1 MFEDIQAQAIVAF
14 HDLCHDHP
22 AWPTEAPRAF
32 EEGSLWFWL
41 AANHRYNC
49 QLWAEEDQAR
59 RRDVPDSAI
68 AANKRLIDGFNQAR
82 NDAIERMDEHILSR
96 VAAVTLSPDA
106 WFNSETAGSIIDRL
120 SIISLK
126 ILHMRKHAEN
136 PQNEAKLRAETAD
149 KLQRLLVQRADLQDC
164 LDRLLNG
171 FAAGKSYYRI
181 YRQFK
186 MYNDPRLNP
195 YLAASAV
202 VKQAD

>member
-1 MFEDIQAQAIVAF
+1 MFEDLTAASIVEF
-14 HDLCHDHP
+14 HDLCHQH
-22 AWPTEAPRAF
+22 ATWPETGPSDFAKD
-32 EEGSLWFWL
+32 SIWHWL
-41 AANHRYNC
+41 EANHRYNC

-68 AANKRLIDGFNQAR
+68 AGNKRLIDGFNQAR

-96 VAAVTLSPDA
+96 LAEVTLAPGA

-126 ILHMRKHAEN
+126 ILHMGRHAEN
-136 PQNEAKLRAETAD
+136 PANTDALRAETAD
-149 KLQRLLVQRADLQDC
+149 KLNRLRVQRADLQLC
-164 LDRLLNG
+164 LDQLLNG
-171 FAAGKSYYRI
+171 FAAGQCYYRI

-195 YLAASAV
+195 YLAASARG
-202 VKQAD
+202 A